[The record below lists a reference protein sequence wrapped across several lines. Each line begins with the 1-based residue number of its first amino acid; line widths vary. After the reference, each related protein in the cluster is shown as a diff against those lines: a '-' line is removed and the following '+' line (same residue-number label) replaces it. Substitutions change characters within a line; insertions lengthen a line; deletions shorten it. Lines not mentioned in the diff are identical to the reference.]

1 MRNYNNRSRNN
12 GSRNNNTNNNRKNN
26 NNNNNHSKSFNPTR
40 SLFDS
45 NSPVGKTRGTAAQI
59 VEKYTTLGNEF
70 RVSGDVIRAEEYFQ
84 TAEHYARL
92 IIQYN
97 IDNPAPEREAKQ
109 PQKLAYD
116 KKDSE
121 TANRNDTSENEATTS
136 ENKYESVSEKKNVE
150 SSAKDNDEVTD
161 SPKLKK
167 PRAKKPTGNNANEAD
182 TSEKKPK
189 KVSPKSKI
197 AETTE

>member
-12 GSRNNNTNNNRKNN
+12 GGRNNNNNSRKS
-26 NNNNNHSKSFNPTR
+26 NNNNNHGKSFNPAR
-40 SLFDS
+40 SQFDS
-45 NSPVGKTRGTAAQI
+45 NSPVGKIRGTAAQI

-70 RVSGDVIRAEEYFQ
+70 RVSGDVIKAEEYFQ

-109 PQKLAYD
+109 PKKPVHD

-121 TANRNDTSENEATTS
+121 TLNNNDTSENEVT
-136 ENKYESVSEKKNVE
+136 VPEKDSKSISKKKTVE
-150 SSAKDNDEVTD
+150 SPVKNNDEVK
-161 SPKLKK
+161 SAPKRKQ
-167 PRAKKPTGNNANEAD
+167 PRAKKTTDSNTNEAD
-182 TSEKKPK
+182 TSEKKSK
-189 KVSPKSKI
+189 KASPKPKTDEI
-197 AETTE
+197 IE